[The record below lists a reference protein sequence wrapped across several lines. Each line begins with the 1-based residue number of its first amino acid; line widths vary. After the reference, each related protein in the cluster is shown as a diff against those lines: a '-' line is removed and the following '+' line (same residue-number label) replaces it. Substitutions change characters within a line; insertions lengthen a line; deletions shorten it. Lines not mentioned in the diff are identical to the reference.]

1 MRSRGHHRAGV
12 PGVGHRGH
20 RGRRAPLLWWAGAA
34 AGLVLVLGTG
44 SSLSAWTTATIGN
57 TDNSLRTSGAVILQ
71 ETSGAANCVSS
82 ASPTN
87 AASCATINKY
97 GGTGTPL
104 APGGSQTVDVTFTN
118 LGAAAAATFTLV
130 PGNCTSSPSAGT
142 PTPTNLCTTPGE
154 LTVSVNCSDGAG
166 YVAGS
171 KWADLGYSG
180 VPGAMG
186 TLTHT
191 ASMAANA
198 TWTCRF
204 VASLPLSASVLDQGV
219 TVTQPLT
226 WNLHR

>member
-1 MRSRGHHRAGV
+1 MRARGHHRSGTRDAGRRL
-12 PGVGHRGH
+12 G
-20 RGRRAPLLWWAGAA
+20 RAPLLWWAGAA
-34 AGLVLVLGTG
+34 AALVLVLGAG
-44 SSLSAWTTATIGN
+44 STLSGWSTATIGN
-57 TDNSLRTSGAVILQ
+57 TDNSVRTAGAVILQ
-71 ETSGAANCVSS
+71 ETSGAVTCLSS

-118 LGAAAAATFTLV
+118 LGAAVATSFTLV
-130 PGNCTSSPSAGT
+130 PGSCTSSPSTGT
-142 PTPTNLCTTPGE
+142 PTPTNLCTAPGE
-154 LTVSVNCSDGAG
+154 LTVSVNCSNGASF
-166 YVAGS
+166 VAGS
-171 KWADLGYSG
+171 KWADLSYTG

-191 ASMAANA
+191 AALPTNA

-204 VASLPLSASVLDQGV
+204 VASLPLTASVLDQGV

-226 WNLHR
+226 WNLNA